1 MWLAVDPMLD
11 KYPGVSPYNYVMN
24 SPVNV
29 VDPNGMDTLDIS
41 KNARG
46 IWEITRTQ
54 IVKGDDVFRVNDDGK
69 TTSYTF
75 SEGEYGKRVN
85 MLNLENTDEYTLGA
99 YHISGEE
106 MELGRSGF
114 FVTPGGE
121 ASTKVGS
128 NKRLPADVYDLQ
140 SSPESAAWRQ
150 VWVTHGASNGD
161 VSARGVKFHFG
172 GLIPADWTQ
181 GCFVISSRYTMVG
194 NSIRFNQNE
203 SRAATVLM
211 DFHLG
216 AQSIFIYD
224 NHRYGGAG
232 RIGASFGKTNLDH
245 KLVLKDGF

>member
-1 MWLAVDPMLD
+1 MWMSVDPMLD
-11 KYPGVSPYNYVMN
+11 NYPGVSPYNYVMN
-24 SPVNV
+24 SPINV

-54 IVKGDDVFRVNDDGK
+54 IVKGDDVFRLNDNGK
-69 TTSYTF
+69 TRSYTF

-85 MLNLENTDEYTLGA
+85 MLNLENTDEYTLGV
-99 YHISGEE
+99 YHISGVE

-114 FVTPGGE
+114 YVTPGGE

-128 NKRLPADVYDLQ
+128 NRRLPPDVYDLQ

-161 VSARGVKFHFG
+161 VSSRGVKLHFAG
-172 GLIPADWTQ
+172 SNPAAWTS
-181 GCFVISSRYTMVG
+181 GCFVLSSSYSKRNNRIG
-194 NSIRFNQNE
+194 FDFNE
-203 SRAATVLM
+203 SRAATMLM

-224 NHRYGGAG
+224 IYRYDSAG
-232 RIGASFGKTNLDH
+232 RIGATFDRTNLDH
-245 KLVLKDGF
+245 KLVLKNGF